1 MQLQLS
7 VDIDL
12 KSPDL
17 RPPDLR
23 PYQYE
28 LIADLEP
35 RLVQGRSTLCCMPT
49 SGGKTETIGFFV
61 IKQICLGKKILF
73 VVDRRQLLEQTKK
86 RFKQWGI
93 EAGIIQGKNKTDL
106 SKSFVIASID
116 TLVRREYD
124 LGQFD
129 YVVLDEAHHAI
140 ADKYN
145 IIFESFKPGQI
156 VGLTA
161 TPLATGIYPKGH
173 PKQGMKK
180 HLRHRF
186 DDLIGTITPK
196 DLLAMGYL
204 CAVKVY
210 QYKEKREKRENLR
223 TNIET
228 GDYEL
233 RDIQREYDCYSMWS
247 HLAGEF
253 FLHCH
258 YPGTTDK
265 SIDTLVPT
273 IGFACNIKHASNLA
287 NHFRTEWG
295 IPCEIMTGST
305 CNEDRDRM
313 LEQLE
318 KGIIKVIF
326 TVNVVSEGF
335 NAPWLRAALFAA
347 PTKSLIKLIQTSG
360 RILRVLADK
369 PYCII
374 IDQADNVSSLGHH
387 PLDSLNLFAIWAEE
401 ETVPT
406 QKMLPGDDDDDEPEK
421 IERQRRARREE
432 LMEFSDYAEDR
443 ETRKIKQLLR
453 YKEQNNYKPAWVSIQ
468 FTKTVYRPSK
478 LAFKTIA
485 KALGYKTSWAD
496 YQHPLSQSYWDMLHK
511 KENWDKTL
519 TAKDRDFVLSM
530 NEEKKRS
537 FYSVRGVAVEEFQI
551 DPNPYRDNYLPQLQ
565 LAYKTKG
572 WDGVRAVYKQLAML
586 VHPDANNTMPVSK
599 MQNLNS
605 AYDSLSEKY
614 NKF

>member
-7 VDIDL
+7 IDVNL
-12 KSPDL
+12 KSPE
-17 RPPDLR
+17 LR
-23 PYQYE
+23 PYQHE
-28 LIADLEP
+28 LVADLEP
-35 RLVQGRSTLCCMPT
+35 RLEQGKSILCCMPT
-49 SGGKTETIGFFV
+49 SAGKTETIGFFI
-61 IKQICLGKKILF
+61 IKQLLLGKRILF
-73 VVDRRQLLEQTKK
+73 VVDRRQLLYQTIK
-86 RFKQWGI
+86 RFKEWGI
-93 EAGIIQGKNKTDL
+93 DCGIIQGQNKTDL
-106 SKSFVIASID
+106 SKPFVIASID
-116 TLVRREYD
+116 TLVRRNYD

-129 YVVLDEAHHAI
+129 YVVIDEAHHAI

-156 VGLTA
+156 IGLTA

-173 PKQGMKK
+173 LKQGMKK

-186 DDLIGTITPK
+186 DELIGNITPK

-204 CAVKVY
+204 CNVRVH

-223 TNIET
+223 TNIES

-233 RDIQREYDCYSMWS
+233 KDIQREYDCYSMWS
-247 HLAGEF
+247 HLAGEY
-253 FLHCH
+253 FLRCH
-258 YPGTTDK
+258 YEGTTDK

-273 IGFACNIKHASNLA
+273 IGFACNIKHARNLA
-287 NHFRTEWG
+287 NHFQTEWG
-295 IPCEIMTGST
+295 IPCDIMTGST

-335 NAPWLRAALFAA
+335 NAPWLMAALFAA

-360 RILRVLADK
+360 RILRVWADK
-369 PYCII
+369 PYAII

-387 PLDSLNLFAIWAEE
+387 PLDALNLLAIWAEE
-401 ETVPT
+401 ETTPS
-406 QKMLPGDDDDDEPEK
+406 QKLLPGDDIDEPEK
-421 IERQRRARREE
+421 VERQRRARREE
-432 LMEFSDYAEDR
+432 LMEFSAYAEDR

-453 YKEQNNYKPAWVSIQ
+453 YQQQNNYKPAWVYIEA
-468 FTKTVYRPSK
+468 TKIIYRPSIE
-478 LAFKTIA
+478 AFKTIA
-485 KALGYKTSWAD
+485 SALGYKQKWAN
-496 YQHPLSQSYWDMLHK
+496 YQHPISQAYWDMLHK
-511 KENWDKTL
+511 KEGWDKTL

-537 FYSVRGVAVEEFQI
+537 SYYVRGVAVEEFQI
-551 DPNPYRDNYLPQLQ
+551 DPNPKKDNYLPQLQ

-572 WDGVRAVYKQLAML
+572 WDGVKSVYKKIAMI
-586 VHPDANNTMPVSK
+586 VHPDANNHMPVIK